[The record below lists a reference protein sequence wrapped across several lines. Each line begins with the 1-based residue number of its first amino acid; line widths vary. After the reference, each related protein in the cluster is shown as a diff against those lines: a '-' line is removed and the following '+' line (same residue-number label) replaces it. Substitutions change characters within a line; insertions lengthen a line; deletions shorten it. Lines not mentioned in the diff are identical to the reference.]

1 MAHWGKSRARRKW
14 RKLARLK
21 RISIMP
27 LKAGRQE
34 FAPPVRI
41 IQPKKGKGGKYN
53 RQKFKKGG
61 DMGNKSNDFVASL
74 IKAITI

>member
-41 IQPKKGKGGKYN
+41 IQPKKGKGTYN
-53 RQKFKKGG
+53 RQKFKGG
-61 DMGNKSNDFVASL
+61 DTGNKSNDFVASL

>member
-1 MAHWGKSRARRKW
+1 
-14 RKLARLK
+14 
-21 RISIMP
+21 MP